1 MFPKLEKVIFLD
13 TLSFKKYKRY
23 GPLIGGS
30 GKMRSKSVHF
40 YLVLIS
46 QTICPASRPPAP
58 KSAMLSSCAKI
69 ALFGADGLEAGQI
82 VWLIKTI

>member
-58 KSAMLSSCAKI
+58 KSAIFAQDESI
-69 ALFGADGLEAGQI
+69 ALFGAGGLEAAQI
-82 VWLIKTI
+82 VWLTLTK